1 MNKQEIEK
9 AARKLVELIDTTE
22 ADFAKWVKKNQR
34 IILDAIVAEFNDAP
48 TEKGRLTSG
57 NEMLKSIAALP
68 TKVRAALKKTGF
80 TKKVT
85 DYVRTFED
93 MQQLQIDLHKTVNGI
108 NAATAINSVR
118 QKMVDLTVS
127 NMVGQGMDNMFI
139 TPLQNKLS
147 EHSTVGVSLK
157 DMVTSMKDFI
167 NGNPNNQNTT
177 FTNYSLQIGR
187 DAIGQYDGL
196 VNQKIANQFDLNA
209 LIYVG
214 SVVEDSRPQ
223 CERWLEKEF
232 ILISDLADE
241 IDWAFSNG
249 SGMIAGTTA
258 DNFTMFRGGYNCRH
272 QAIPIRVSEEQ
283 IAAGTLDI
291 TEV

>member
-57 NEMLKSIAALP
+57 NEMRKFIAALP